1 MNNESC
7 KSLKWFVCSVAVEKT
22 QDNGSFKKVTDLYL
36 VNAFNF
42 AEAEDRIVSELSPL
56 YPGGLEVKAVKSEKV
71 MAMFENEA
79 ADVWYKARLSF
90 VTIDE
95 KTGLEKKAKYNAY
108 AKADSLE
115 KALKAVSEGMKGT
128 LSDWEFFSIAETPIV
143 DVFK

>member
-1 MNNESC
+1 M
-7 KSLKWFVCSVAVEKT
+7 
-22 QDNGSFKKVTDLYL
+22 
-36 VNAFNF
+36 
-42 AEAEDRIVSELSPL
+42 SELSPL